1 MKLSDDAIIYCAQK
15 TSDNIESQLYTDID
29 QVADW
34 LAKNNLVAN
43 LKSTKTECVL
53 FGTRQRTSKSA
64 PLEIKMNGQSITES
78 KNYEYLGVILDKKL
92 NFNEHLEKTFKKL
105 SSRIKLL
112 SRVRQNISPY
122 TAETIYKVMILPFM
136 LYCSNVFVG
145 MTQSKKKR
153 FETFQDRAMRII
165 NRKRRSDV
173 KLPRIN
179 HLRNRLCALEV
190 FKCLNGIVPK
200 AFENYFTRNS
210 HKMNNCNN
218 NESVVIPKVRA
229 ETGRKAFSFQVVK
242 VFNNL
247 QTETSFL
254 RLKASSK
261 DTNLDF

>member
-1 MKLSDDAIIYCAQK
+1 MTQK
-15 TSDNIESQLYTDID
+15 FLFWGVSIPKIS
-29 QVADW
+29 W

-43 LKSTKTECVL
+43 LKRTKTECVL

-78 KNYEYLGVILDKKL
+78 KNYEYLGVTLDKNL
-92 NFNEHLEKTFKKL
+92 NFNEHLEKTFKKI

-122 TAETIYKVMILPFM
+122 TAETIYKVMILPVM

-145 MTQSKKKR
+145 MTQSKKQR

-165 NRKRRSDV
+165 NGNRKSDV

-210 HKMNNCNN
+210 HKMNTRNN
-218 NESVVIPKVRA
+218 NKSVVVPKVRTEA
-229 ETGRKAFSFQVVK
+229 GRKTFSFQGAK
-242 VFNNL
+242 VFNNLPNNL
-247 QTETSFL
+247 QTETSLL
-254 RLKASSK
+254 RFKASSK

>member
-1 MKLSDDAIIYCAQK
+1 MQNIAEKGVSPVFRASQGRDPHIYLLHSHFAPPPKQVPGYATGIRS
-15 TSDNIESQLYTDID
+15 TSF
-29 QVADW
+29 
-34 LAKNNLVAN
+34 
-43 LKSTKTECVL
+43 KSTLIVVEKPRPLQGNVQNQIVFAVL
-53 FGTRQRTSKSA
+53 Q
-64 PLEIKMNGQSITES
+64 I
-78 KNYEYLGVILDKKL
+78 
-92 NFNEHLEKTFKKL
+92 

-122 TAETIYKVMILPFM
+122 TAETIYQVMILPVM

-145 MTQSKKKR
+145 MTQSKKQR

-165 NRKRRSDV
+165 NGNRKSDV

-210 HKMNNCNN
+210 HKMNTRNN
-218 NESVVIPKVRA
+218 NKSVVIPKVRT
-229 ETGRKAFSFQVVK
+229 ETGRKTFSFQGAK
-242 VFNNL
+242 VFNNLPNNL
-247 QTETSFL
+247 QTETSLL
-254 RLKASSK
+254 RFKASSK